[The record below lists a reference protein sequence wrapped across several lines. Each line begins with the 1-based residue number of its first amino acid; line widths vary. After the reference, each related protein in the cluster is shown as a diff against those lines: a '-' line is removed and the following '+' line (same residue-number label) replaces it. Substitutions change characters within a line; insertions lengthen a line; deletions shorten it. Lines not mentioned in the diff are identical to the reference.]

1 MQLGYVGIITNLQ
14 MVLNTLKKS
23 LHVDQATQKNIWL
36 HQHNSRGFHVRFY
49 PVKQCLSPTTY
60 FFTF

>member
-23 LHVDQATQKNIWL
+23 LHLDQPTQKILAKFSDPKKNQNRKFQTPKIL
-36 HQHNSRGFHVRFY
+36 
-49 PVKQCLSPTTY
+49 
-60 FFTF
+60 

>member
-23 LHVDQATQKNIWL
+23 LHVDQATQKNTCQIFQPPKKPKSKISNPQNPL
-36 HQHNSRGFHVRFY
+36 IT
-49 PVKQCLSPTTY
+49 PVT
-60 FFTF
+60 